1 MTLTDRGPSRPLGL
15 ADGLRGPAELAG
27 FGVPTRAFRV
37 CASKELAWSVAA
49 QIFEA
54 LRAHEFPE
62 CKVGKDHLAL
72 LVQDRYRHGHRIE
85 ADRPLLDGAR
95 LSELG
100 ECLGPAEPVRWGGG
114 RIFFHAHGILHQQ
127 EGAGKHFSPGGCG
140 SILPAGRDPV
150 TKPDLLTQILGFLS
164 TIARFIGSVIVQLVQ
179 YILPSVKDLTT
190 LAEPIGYL
198 ALLTLFVI
206 LTSAARRV
214 ALIILLAGWA
224 LIFIRILLMAFRIG

>member
-1 MTLTDRGPSRPLGL
+1 MGS
-15 ADGLRGPAELAG
+15 
-27 FGVPTRAFRV
+27 
-37 CASKELAWSVAA
+37 
-49 QIFEA
+49 
-54 LRAHEFPE
+54 
-62 CKVGKDHLAL
+62 
-72 LVQDRYRHGHRIE
+72 
-85 ADRPLLDGAR
+85 
-95 LSELG
+95 
-100 ECLGPAEPVRWGGG
+100 
-114 RIFFHAHGILHQQ
+114 LHHQ
-127 EGAGKHFSPGGCG
+127 EGAGKHFSPGGHG
-140 SILPAGRDPV
+140 SILPAGRDLV

-179 YILPSVKDLTT
+179 YILPSVKDLAT